1 MSKISLL
8 LFGLALYSAQ
18 AFAQESTLKVWMD
31 KNVGFTA
38 DGKTVTYLTISEKDP
53 NYNYIAFNM
62 ALTVPKGIKINK
74 VLQGREYVN
83 DIKLSDM
90 RATQTHTISCNMPD
104 DQTIKIISSSSANLE
119 FYPDDIEGNP
129 VYPILTIGLVADP
142 STYNGTY
149 PIEMSDVWFV
159 KRDTIGWKDETTP
172 ITELSANILDH
183 IEYSDFNISGG
194 TDFPGVQYTLPAE
207 GYGTMIV
214 PFNCEIPEGMKV
226 YSCVGI
232 TGQNIDLEEEHS
244 ITANTPYIIHGKPGK
259 YSLNGSYKGLNEM
272 YSTQYMT
279 GVYKEYAVP
288 QGSYVMQNHQDTYGL
303 GFYKVGEKTITI
315 SPYHCYLNAV
325 NNNGAFLTLPY
336 NDNTTG
342 IDAININNK
351 KVNVYN
357 TQGQLIRSNI
367 CYDKALKGLTSGI
380 YIINNQKFI
389 VK

>member
-1 MSKISLL
+1 
-8 LFGLALYSAQ
+8 
-18 AFAQESTLKVWMD
+18 
-31 KNVGFTA
+31 
-38 DGKTVTYLTISEKDP
+38 
-53 NYNYIAFNM
+53 
-62 ALTVPKGIKINK
+62 
-74 VLQGREYVN
+74 
-83 DIKLSDM
+83 
-90 RATQTHTISCNMPD
+90 
-104 DQTIKIISSSSANLE
+104 
-119 FYPDDIEGNP
+119 
-129 VYPILTIGLVADP
+129 
-142 STYNGTY
+142 
-149 PIEMSDVWFV
+149 
-159 KRDTIGWKDETTP
+159 
-172 ITELSANILDH
+172 
-183 IEYSDFNISGG
+183 
-194 TDFPGVQYTLPAE
+194 
-207 GYGTMIV
+207 
-214 PFNCEIPEGMKV
+214 
-226 YSCVGI
+226 
-232 TGQNIDLEEEHS
+232 
-244 ITANTPYIIHGKPGK
+244 
-259 YSLNGSYKGLNEM
+259 M